1 MSLVLKETLISVLS
15 LTDDAVLHSHLY
27 CLLPDGL
34 SLEVL
39 SAVTGDV
46 WEAWAFNGQTFEPSV
61 YSGFAFNSYAVED
74 GVTYAAREEGI
85 YILDGTTDAGAAIHS
100 GVILSPSM
108 FGTNNRKRFR
118 NGFFDIEGSAPV
130 IRGEVGGAG
139 ASIPILH
146 SKVMFPRFLAGNKWT
161 FLVAEFE
168 ELGRVELFPVVL
180 TR

>member
-1 MSLVLKETLISVLS
+1 MALVINEILNSLLS
-15 LTDDAVLHSHLY
+15 PVDEATPHSHLY
-27 CLLPDGL
+27 SMVPDVIF
-34 SLEVL
+34 LEDL

-46 WEAWAFNGQTFEPSV
+46 WEAWAFNGGTFEPSV

-85 YILDGTTDAGAAIHS
+85 YILDGTTDAGATIHD

-118 NGFFDIEGSAPV
+118 NGFFDVEGTAPIV
-130 IRGEVGGAG
+130 RGEVGGVG
-139 ASIPILH
+139 SSIPILH
-146 SKVMFPRFLAGNKWT
+146 SKAMFPRALVGNKWT
-161 FLVAEFE
+161 FLVADFD
-168 ELGRVELFPVVL
+168 ELGQVELFPVIL